1 MSLAD
6 APRDDVSDV
15 QPRPLPKDGERAAPE
30 APRGDGDGG
39 SAEPVHIE
47 PISRSAGP
55 PPPGAVRPDA
65 RFMRAHAA
73 HLLAFGF
80 GAGLSP
86 LAAGTAGTLWAWL
99 VWNLLAIWLSSAALG
114 WLLAASLPLA
124 WWASTVTARHLRMAD
139 PGVIVIDEIVAFW
152 GVLWLLAPVGFWGQ
166 FGAFLLFR
174 FFDAVKPGPV
184 GWADRLLHGQPGWR
198 GGLGIVLDD
207 LVAAA
212 LTLLVIALWRA
223 W

>member
-15 QPRPLPKDGERAAPE
+15 QPRPLPGGGERAAPE
-30 APRGDGDGG
+30 APRAQRA
-39 SAEPVHIE
+39 AEPVELE
-47 PISRSAGP
+47 PISRGAGP
-55 PPPGAVRPDA
+55 PPAGAVRPDA

-80 GAGLSP
+80 GAGLSR
-86 LAAGTAGTLWAWL
+86 LAPGTVGTIWAWL
-99 VWNLLAIWLSSAALG
+99 AWNLLAIWLAPAALG
-114 WLLAASLPLA
+114 WLLAAALPLA
-124 WWASTVTARHLRMAD
+124 WWSSAVTARHLRMAD

-152 GVLWLLAPVGFWGQ
+152 CVLWLLAPAGFWGQ

-174 FFDAVKPGPV
+174 FFDAAKPGPV
-184 GWADRLLHGQPGWR
+184 GWADRLFHGQPGWR

-212 LTLLVIALWRA
+212 LTLLVMALFR
-223 W
+223 